1 MAKVTYLTKEETE
14 AFFRSIPLEQRRDRL
29 LFDLIYRHGL
39 RRQEAA
45 LLRTESVK
53 DGRIWIYRL
62 KGGVSGE
69 YALHPTS
76 QELLYEYLQDGKN
89 PHNPFLFNSRQ
100 SRRKHPLSTSTIR
113 AAFSLYAKKAGLPA
127 EKQHVHILRH
137 SIAVHLMNAGLD
149 LSDVQDWLGHKAVTS
164 TTVYAKITN
173 KRREQTHEKAINS
186 EDIARTNAPS

>member
-62 KGGVSGE
+62 KGCRLAC
-69 YALHPTS
+69 YFT
-76 QELLYEYLQDGKN
+76 
-89 PHNPFLFNSRQ
+89 R
-100 SRRKHPLSTSTIR
+100 
-113 AAFSLYAKKAGLPA
+113 GLAHTFTRSEGP
-127 EKQHVHILRH
+127 QTGR
-137 SIAVHLMNAGLD
+137 NAR
-149 LSDVQDWLGHKAVTS
+149 
-164 TTVYAKITN
+164 N
-173 KRREQTHEKAINS
+173 
-186 EDIARTNAPS
+186 